1 MARPKGSK
9 NKNSAEVPIY
19 TALPT
24 EDRIILL
31 ANLIVDRIYE
41 DQTNGSKLLEKLGGT
56 HDDRPIATA

>member
-1 MARPKGSK
+1 MGRLKGSK
-9 NKNSAEVPIY
+9 NKNSAEVPAY

-41 DQTNGSKLLEKLGGT
+41 DQTNGAKLLKKLGGT
-56 HDDRPIATA
+56 HDARPIATA